1 MSPRALPSQGVDDAQ
16 PKCHMNTTF
25 SGAPVASLCA
35 AQATPPPTP
44 KPHGNALYRGI
55 ISRPRAHCRGRWRA
69 QMQLGSLRARAA
81 HRGRLR
87 PRRRRRARAADVPG
101 AQRDSLGSTD
111 AQGAQRGSLGAPPRH
126 NGRPLLLEVL
136 YEDEHIGVVDKPAGL
151 PTHGRSRRT
160 LAAAL
165 PFALL
170 PAGAAAG
177 ALPAPRHCHRLDR
190 YAHFTSLLYTSL
202 LYTSLPVCTPSWLR
216 PVCEVH
222 LGC

>member
-1 MSPRALPSQGVDDAQ
+1 MSPRALPSQGVDDSRRLCPLTEHEHDFFRGASRQ
-16 PKCHMNTTF
+16 SVRRASDAASDPQTTPQR
-25 SGAPVASLCA
+25 S
-35 AQATPPPTP
+35 
-44 KPHGNALYRGI
+44 

-126 NGRPLLLEVL
+126 NGRALLLEVL

-151 PTHGRSRRT
+151 PSHGRSRRT

-177 ALPAPRHCHRLDR
+177 ALPAPRHCHRLDKP
-190 YAHFTSLLYTSL
+190 TSGLV
-202 LYTSLPVCTPSWLR
+202 VCAKVRPFSRACGPSM
-216 PVCEVH
+216 PS
-222 LGC
+222 